1 MFHTSELRRINS
13 RLNRTFRPEKEIRG
27 RFEDKEKFNRWMV
40 APNKALGG
48 KAPFDIINSQFG
60 REEVKNILGR
70 IEYGVYS

>member
-1 MFHTSELRRINS
+1 
-13 RLNRTFRPEKEIRG
+13 
-27 RFEDKEKFNRWMV
+27 MV